1 MLKLRLELTNK
12 DGEDSTIVE
21 ITDASINHYSTWS
34 KIFWVFIN
42 ALNGAGYTVKKDIDF
57 IAEHLEENDY

>member
-21 ITDASINHYSTWS
+21 ITDASINHYSTWP